1 MTNLKITDKFKDS
14 LYPILTFLAIII
26 VWQAVVEIKDIPQYI
41 LPTPIDIIKVFITDY
56 QNLFDNT
63 LVTLYETI
71 LGFILALL
79 VALTLGI
86 IMDFVSVIRKCLYPI
101 LVVSQTIPTIT
112 IAPLLIIWFGFEALP
127 KILMVALTCFF
138 PILISF
144 VDGLENIDK
153 DYLNLFKTMKS
164 SKLQTFIHLKLPMS
178 IDKLFSGIK
187 ISVTYMVVAAT
198 VAEWLGGTKGL
209 GVYMVRAKSA
219 YALDKVFAST
229 IIVVV
234 LSLIFVGLVNIAKK
248 IIIKHKINK
257 ENEMKLKKIVSLG
270 LISTLSLSILSGCS
284 KKEDKSSEGLQDVT
298 MVLDWTPN
306 TNHTGLYVALENG
319 YFKDEGLNVKIVQPS
334 EGGAATL
341 VATGKADFGISY
353 QEEVTYAKTSED
365 PLPIKAVATVIQH
378 NTSGFASPKIL
389 KEKLTVVGD
398 HHQKMLYLMQL

>member
-26 VWQAVVEIKDIPQYI
+26 VWQAVVEIKYIPQYI

-112 IAPLLIIWFGFEALP
+112 IAPLLIIWFVFESLH

-198 VAEWLGGTKGL
+198 VAEWLGGTQGL

-248 IIIKHKINK
+248 IIIKHK
-257 ENEMKLKKIVSLG
+257 
-270 LISTLSLSILSGCS
+270 
-284 KKEDKSSEGLQDVT
+284 
-298 MVLDWTPN
+298 
-306 TNHTGLYVALENG
+306 
-319 YFKDEGLNVKIVQPS
+319 
-334 EGGAATL
+334 
-341 VATGKADFGISY
+341 
-353 QEEVTYAKTSED
+353 
-365 PLPIKAVATVIQH
+365 
-378 NTSGFASPKIL
+378 
-389 KEKLTVVGD
+389 
-398 HHQKMLYLMQL
+398 

>member
-1 MTNLKITDKFKDS
+1 MIIADIAVVPLRPYKGEEEMYKVVDACIEIIQNSGLNYEIGAMSTTVEGEFDEVFEIIKKAHKLPFELGCERVITTVRIDEKFGGLTINDKFKDS

-248 IIIKHKINK
+248 IIIKHK
-257 ENEMKLKKIVSLG
+257 
-270 LISTLSLSILSGCS
+270 
-284 KKEDKSSEGLQDVT
+284 
-298 MVLDWTPN
+298 
-306 TNHTGLYVALENG
+306 
-319 YFKDEGLNVKIVQPS
+319 
-334 EGGAATL
+334 
-341 VATGKADFGISY
+341 
-353 QEEVTYAKTSED
+353 
-365 PLPIKAVATVIQH
+365 
-378 NTSGFASPKIL
+378 
-389 KEKLTVVGD
+389 
-398 HHQKMLYLMQL
+398 

>member
-26 VWQAVVEIKDIPQYI
+26 VWQAVVEIKYIPQYI

-144 VDGLENIDK
+144 VDWLENIDK

-248 IIIKHKINK
+248 IIIKHK
-257 ENEMKLKKIVSLG
+257 
-270 LISTLSLSILSGCS
+270 
-284 KKEDKSSEGLQDVT
+284 
-298 MVLDWTPN
+298 
-306 TNHTGLYVALENG
+306 
-319 YFKDEGLNVKIVQPS
+319 
-334 EGGAATL
+334 
-341 VATGKADFGISY
+341 
-353 QEEVTYAKTSED
+353 
-365 PLPIKAVATVIQH
+365 
-378 NTSGFASPKIL
+378 
-389 KEKLTVVGD
+389 
-398 HHQKMLYLMQL
+398 